1 MAVLLYQS
9 SQKPVSH
16 PITRLL
22 VTTLAFFKQLKI
34 VLKKRK
40 EKKKKQLA
48 ESQRVQFKISRL
60 YFSSVVRINGV
71 GVHIHKTTSLIKHIA
86 GV

>member
-22 VTTLAFFKQLKI
+22 VTTLAFFKQFLI
-34 VLKKRK
+34 VKKKKRK
-40 EKKKKQLA
+40 EKQLA

-71 GVHIHKTTSLIKHIA
+71 GVHFHKTTSLIKHIA

>member
-22 VTTLAFFKQLKI
+22 ITTLAFFKQLKI
-34 VLKKRK
+34 VEKKK
-40 EKKKKQLA
+40 EKKNSWQKVKGYNSRFQG
-48 ESQRVQFKISRL
+48 FIS
-60 YFSSVVRINGV
+60 
-71 GVHIHKTTSLIKHIA
+71 HQW
-86 GV
+86 

>member
-22 VTTLAFFKQLKI
+22 VTTLAFFKQFLI
-34 VLKKRK
+34 VKKK
-40 EKKKKQLA
+40 KKKKKKQLA
-48 ESQRVQFKISRL
+48 ESQRFKISRL

-71 GVHIHKTTSLIKHIA
+71 GVHFHKTTSLIKHIA

>member
-22 VTTLAFFKQLKI
+22 VTTLAFFKQFLI
-34 VLKKRK
+34 VKKK
-40 EKKKKQLA
+40 KKKKKQLA

-71 GVHIHKTTSLIKHIA
+71 GVHFHKTTSLIKHIA

>member
-22 VTTLAFFKQLKI
+22 VTTLAFFKQFLI
-34 VLKKRK
+34 VKKKKRK
-40 EKKKKQLA
+40 EKQLA
-48 ESQRVQFKISRL
+48 ESQRVQCKISRL

-71 GVHIHKTTSLIKHIA
+71 GVHFHKTTSLIKHIA

>member
-22 VTTLAFFKQLKI
+22 VTTLAFFKQFLI
-34 VLKKRK
+34 VKKKKKR
-40 EKKKKQLA
+40 KKQLA

-71 GVHIHKTTSLIKHIA
+71 GVHFHKTTSLIKHIA

>member
-22 VTTLAFFKQLKI
+22 VTTLAFFKQFLI
-34 VLKKRK
+34 VKKKKR
-40 EKKKKQLA
+40 KKKQLA

-71 GVHIHKTTSLIKHIA
+71 GVHFHKTTSLIKHIA

>member
-22 VTTLAFFKQLKI
+22 VTTLAFFKQFLI
-34 VLKKRK
+34 VKKKKK
-40 EKKKKQLA
+40 EKKKQLA

-71 GVHIHKTTSLIKHIA
+71 GVHFHKTTSLIKHIA

>member
-22 VTTLAFFKQLKI
+22 VTTLAFFKQFLI
-34 VLKKRK
+34 VKKKKRK
-40 EKKKKQLA
+40 EKNSWQKVKGCNARFQG
-48 ESQRVQFKISRL
+48 FIS
-60 YFSSVVRINGV
+60 
-71 GVHIHKTTSLIKHIA
+71 HQW
-86 GV
+86 

>member
-22 VTTLAFFKQLKI
+22 VTTLAFFKQFLI
-34 VLKKRK
+34 VKKKR
-40 EKKKKQLA
+40 KKKKQLA

-71 GVHIHKTTSLIKHIA
+71 GVHFHKTTSLIKHIA

>member
-22 VTTLAFFKQLKI
+22 VTTLAFFKQFLI
-34 VLKKRK
+34 VKKKKRK
-40 EKKKKQLA
+40 EKQLA

-71 GVHIHKTTSLIKHIA
+71 GVHFHKTTSLIKYIA